1 MRLKYNKVKRS
12 DKVKEGVRD
21 LNNLADI
28 IEQWILRE
36 MSHEQDEIII
46 LRRNEMAEEL
56 DCAPSQISYVLST
69 RFTIER
75 GFIVESRRGSGGF
88 VRIARIPVQTLVY
101 QDAAN
106 QMDDSMSLADLKAIV
121 THLRS
126 HNLMTSREAALIYK
140 CFSILHERLE
150 PQERIPLLKSLLLTL
165 ATQNE

>member
-1 MRLKYNKVKRS
+1 MKW
-12 DKVKEGVRD
+12 EVRN
-21 LNNLADI
+21 LNNLADV
-28 IEQWILRE
+28 IEQWILRQ

-88 VRIARIPVQTLVY
+88 VRIARIPVQTIVY

-121 THLRS
+121 TRLHN
-126 HNLMTSREAALIYK
+126 HNLMTNREAALIYK
-140 CFSILHERLE
+140 CFVILIERLE
-150 PQERIPLLKSLLLTL
+150 PKERVPLLKSLLMTL
-165 ATQNE
+165 ATHER